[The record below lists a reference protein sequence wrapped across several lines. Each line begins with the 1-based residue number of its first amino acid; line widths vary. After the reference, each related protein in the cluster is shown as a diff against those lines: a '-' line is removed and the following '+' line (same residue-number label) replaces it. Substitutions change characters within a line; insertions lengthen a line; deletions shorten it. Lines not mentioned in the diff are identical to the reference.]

1 MSGKLLST
9 GMRVAFRLT
18 DALCPE
24 IEQLLAQIGPDLTV
38 SGEVV
43 LLSDR
48 GGDKAH
54 FAIVNVMGIN
64 AALIVPVQKLHE
76 AAVDDVDVA
85 RHQS

>member
-1 MSGKLLST
+1 M
-9 GMRVAFRLT
+9 AFRLT

-24 IEQLLAQIGPDLTV
+24 LEQLLAQIGPDLTV

-54 FAIVNVMGIN
+54 FAIVNVVGIS
-64 AALIVPVQKLHE
+64 AALIVPIQKLHE
-76 AAVDDVDVA
+76 PAADDADVA
-85 RHQS
+85 RRRIADRGV